1 MLLGSRVA
9 HVLLKLL
16 DFKLL
21 DERLD
26 ALVVRCVD
34 KELTVGGVVL
44 PVVISGVENVA
55 NRGTEVAI
63 LHTATVTVTRA
74 IAAKP
79 SAIERIQLLPRDC
92 VPDKVVENLV
102 NELSHVVVAE
112 AEVVQ
117 SLLAILRNLDGVVV
131 GDVLK
136 NMLQDILTDIL
147 TSEVV
152 TLDVLALTT
161 GEALVERDEDDQLLV

>member
-1 MLLGSRVA
+1 M
-9 HVLLKLL
+9 
-16 DFKLL
+16 
-21 DERLD
+21 
-26 ALVVRCVD
+26 
-34 KELTVGGVVL
+34 
-44 PVVISGVENVA
+44 
-55 NRGTEVAI
+55 
-63 LHTATVTVTRA
+63 
-74 IAAKP
+74 
-79 SAIERIQLLPRDC
+79 
-92 VPDKVVENLV
+92 

>member
-1 MLLGSRVA
+1 M
-9 HVLLKLL
+9 
-16 DFKLL
+16 
-21 DERLD
+21 
-26 ALVVRCVD
+26 
-34 KELTVGGVVL
+34 VL